1 MSKIMYVCE
10 ICSDEYPEGC
20 GHYDRMDLAVM
31 PDGTWLC
38 EGCAAEFDNMADC
51 GVTPAG
57 TIDDPQWPKFSD
69 FPCPPEYQPK

>member
-1 MSKIMYVCE
+1 MSKIMYVW
-10 ICSDEYPEGC
+10 SGFGC
-20 GHYDRMDLAVM
+20 ATSSARTSHRISQTENKSGF
-31 PDGTWLC
+31 
-38 EGCAAEFDNMADC
+38 GCAAEFDNMADC